1 MNFLLMKLNSQP
13 VWRGAR
19 EGQLLTRVV
28 PWAVAMTDGIHDTAI
43 APDAA
48 AALASPPAAA
58 VLAELATR
66 GIE

>member
-1 MNFLLMKLNSQP
+1 
-13 VWRGAR
+13 
-19 EGQLLTRVV
+19 
-28 PWAVAMTDGIHDTAI
+28 MTDGIHDTAI

>member
-1 MNFLLMKLNSQP
+1 MNSQL
-13 VWRGAR
+13 VRAR

-28 PWAVAMTDGIHDTAI
+28 PWVVAMTDGIHDTAI